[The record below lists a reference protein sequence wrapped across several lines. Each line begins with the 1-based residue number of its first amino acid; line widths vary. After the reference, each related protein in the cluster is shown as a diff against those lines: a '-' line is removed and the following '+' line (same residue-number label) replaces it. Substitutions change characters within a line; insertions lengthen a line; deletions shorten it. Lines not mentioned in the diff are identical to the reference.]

1 MTEMKVIHT
10 SDWHLGHQLYNWD
23 RADEHQLF
31 FDELLKVIESENPD
45 ALVVSGDVYHT
56 IAPSTSTQKL
66 YIDNMLRI
74 HAAAPDMTIVITAG
88 NHDSSAKLEVDKSIW
103 RHFNLHVIGSVA
115 RNGDLEK
122 HIIPVGNP
130 AKGYILAV
138 PHCYPQNFPDTGED
152 LPREKRPA
160 AFYKA
165 LIEQVESINSS
176 SLPVIMTAHTTV
188 IGSDPRKQ
196 DIIVGGIDSID
207 IRELGEGFDYLA
219 LGHIHFPQTIAP
231 GCRYSGSPIPVSFN
245 EDYTHSVTIVELEEH
260 GSSPALRTWKIPTL
274 RPVITIPE
282 NEPIEFE
289 EALRLLEEFPD
300 DKEAYIRLN
309 VKVKQYGGA
318 DWAAKAASATET
330 KKCRYCCI
338 QLQSIREDE
347 SDQVFKQFS
356 QEEMKALNPIEIA
369 KLYWKQTNGCD
380 MDAELQDKILS
391 VICEKDE
398 E

>member
-1 MTEMKVIHT
+1 MKVIHT

-23 RADEHQLF
+23 RTDEHQLF
-31 FDELLKVIESENPD
+31 FDELMKVIESENPD

-56 IAPSTSTQKL
+56 IAPSASTQKL

-88 NHDSSAKLEVDKSIW
+88 NHDSSARLEVDKSIW
-103 RHFNLHVIGSVA
+103 KHFNLHVIGSVA

-260 GSSPALRTWKIPTL
+260 GSSPA
-274 RPVITIPE
+274 
-282 NEPIEFE
+282 
-289 EALRLLEEFPD
+289 
-300 DKEAYIRLN
+300 
-309 VKVKQYGGA
+309 
-318 DWAAKAASATET
+318 
-330 KKCRYCCI
+330 
-338 QLQSIREDE
+338 
-347 SDQVFKQFS
+347 
-356 QEEMKALNPIEIA
+356 
-369 KLYWKQTNGCD
+369 
-380 MDAELQDKILS
+380 
-391 VICEKDE
+391 
-398 E
+398 

>member
-1 MTEMKVIHT
+1 MKVIHT

-23 RADEHQLF
+23 RTDEHQLF
-31 FDELLKVIESENPD
+31 FDELVKVIESENPD
-45 ALVVSGDVYHT
+45 ALVVCGDIYHT
-56 IAPSTSTQKL
+56 IAPSASTQKL

-88 NHDSSAKLEVDKSIW
+88 NHDSSARLEVDKSIW
-103 RHFNLHVIGSVA
+103 KHFNLHVIGSVA
-115 RNGDLEK
+115 RKGDLQK

-165 LIEQVESINSS
+165 LLDHVDLINNR

-245 EDYTHSVTIVELEEH
+245 EDYTHSITIVELDEH
-260 GSSPALRTWKIPTL
+260 GISPVIRTRKMPTL

-282 NEPIEFE
+282 NEPAEFE
-289 EALRLLEEFPD
+289 EVLRLLEQFPD
-300 DKEAYIRLN
+300 EKEAYIRLN

-318 DWAAKAASATET
+318 DWAAKASAVTQT

-338 QLQSIREDE
+338 QLQSIREDD
-347 SDQVFKQFS
+347 SDQAFKQFS

-369 KLYWKQTNGCD
+369 KLHWKQTNGCD

-391 VICEKDE
+391 VICDKE
-398 E
+398 EE